1 MDTLPS
7 TATISSSI
15 NPKLPHQGPIIRVN
29 PMHTPT
35 TDNWLDEMDVTDS
48 LPPTAPSP
56 NPLPHQIFPPFLL
69 QSWPRTSPSHFKMA
83 PLNPPSLS
91 QIPPTL
97 TPKKTRNYGTSNL
110 QWLQLLSNLNHMNNN
125 PLRWIEVI
133 GAVTQI
139 LTISVDNITSTQS
152 DDSIISKKRVHIK
165 NITDQLISAATKLRN
180 SASYPT
186 SLASAQTSLEL
197 KINEIHRKIN
207 TLAKAQSSPTMKT
220 YIGNVSGVLQG
231 EMPKLAGAEA
241 MAKEEMAW
249 WLVYKSGSYSKW
261 EQSPKTLPRTPG
273 SLMALHSLPH
283 SPCCNSKATDSGT
296 HHTPPP
302 RQTTPLPSANGH
314 FPSIFQSNIQ
324 WIFNGQTIFKWFK
337 TLDMWEISDSGIIE

>member
-69 QSWPRTSPSHFKMA
+69 HSWPRTSPSHLKMA

-125 PLRWIEVI
+125 PLRWIEAI
-133 GAVTQI
+133 TQI
-139 LTISVDNITSTQS
+139 LMISINNITSTQS
-152 DDSIISKKRVHIK
+152 DHSIFSKERMHIA
-165 NITDQLISAATKLRN
+165 NITNQLTSAATKLRN
-180 SASYPT
+180 LASCPT
-186 SLASAQTSLEL
+186 SPASIQSSLKL
-197 KINEIHRKIN
+197 KIDEIHRKIDS
-207 TLAKAQSSPTMKT
+207 LAKVQPPHYENLHQS
-220 YIGNVSGVLQG
+220 YCL
-231 EMPKLAGAEA
+231 
-241 MAKEEMAW
+241 
-249 WLVYKSGSYSKW
+249 
-261 EQSPKTLPRTPG
+261 
-273 SLMALHSLPH
+273 
-283 SPCCNSKATDSGT
+283 
-296 HHTPPP
+296 
-302 RQTTPLPSANGH
+302 
-314 FPSIFQSNIQ
+314 
-324 WIFNGQTIFKWFK
+324 
-337 TLDMWEISDSGIIE
+337 